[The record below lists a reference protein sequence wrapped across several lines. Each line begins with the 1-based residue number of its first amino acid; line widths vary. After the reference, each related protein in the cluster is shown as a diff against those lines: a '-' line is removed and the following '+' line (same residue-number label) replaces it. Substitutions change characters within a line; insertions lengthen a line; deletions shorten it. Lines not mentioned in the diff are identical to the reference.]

1 MLIGVDE
8 EGGTVVRV
16 SSNPKLRPQRFLSP
30 QALYEQGGIEAILA
44 DTQEK
49 DELLRFELEG
59 TMVELEKDDVLTAP
73 MKKPGY
79 VVATDRGVTVAL
91 DTNLTEDLIAEG
103 FAREVI
109 SKLQTMR
116 KEAGFEV
123 VDRIHVTVKTADE
136 KLAQIV
142 AQNAEAIERGVLA
155 LDVKLGDAPEG
166 AYVRDWS
173 INGVDATLSVLKA

>member
-1 MLIGVDE
+1 MGAIRAFLQNCDGANVVAAVK
-8 EGGTVVRV
+8 EGSFKTVLDGT
-16 SSNPKLRPQRFLSP
+16 
-30 QALYEQGGIEAILA
+30 E
-44 DTQEK
+44 
-49 DELLRFELEG
+49 
-59 TMVELEKDDVLTAP
+59 VELTAEDLLISTESAE
-73 MKKPGY
+73 GY
-79 VVATDRGVTVAL
+79 VSASEGGVTVAL
-91 DTNLTEDLIAEG
+91 DTNLTEALIAEG

-142 AQNAEAIERGVLA
+142 EANADAIERGVLA
-155 LDVKLGDAPEG
+155 LDVTLGDAAEG

-173 INGVDATLSVLKA
+173 INGVDATLSVAKA

>member
-1 MLIGVDE
+1 MTNHKKISALMIAGVLLAQAAAAEDKPVLTVYTY
-8 EGGTVVRV
+8 EGFNAEWGPGPAIEKAFEATCGCEVKYVTAGDAAALLSRV
-16 SSNPKLRPQRFLSP
+16 L
-30 QALYEQGGIEAILA
+30 
-44 DTQEK
+44 
-49 DELLRFELEG
+49 LEG
-59 TMVELEKDDVLTAP
+59 KDTRADVVL
-73 MKKPGY
+73 G
-79 VVATDRGVTVAL
+79 L